1 MRLLSLRWVFCI
13 ALLVPSLPLRL
24 SAQSQTEDAT
34 SSTLRP
40 GDVLRLTVW
49 QRPELSGDYSVARDG
64 SLAHPISQGLRL
76 AGVPL
81 VVVEQRVRALLKTYV
96 SEPQVTVQPL
106 IHAAVSGEVRQ
117 PGLLLVTTPTSVAQ
131 LVARAGGPTDKGEM
145 SRVRLV
151 RGDQQLLLDLSG
163 PSLAASPVQVRSGD
177 QIWVDRQGRV
187 LQDNI
192 MPIASL
198 VSAIA
203 LSTYYGLRRH

>member
-49 QRPELSGDYSVARDG
+49 QRPELSGDYIVASDG
-64 SLAHPISQGLRL
+64 SLAHPIYQGLRI

-117 PGLLLVTTPTSVAQ
+117 PGLLLVT
-131 LVARAGGPTDKGEM
+131 
-145 SRVRLV
+145 
-151 RGDQQLLLDLSG
+151 DLPSG
-163 PSLAASPVQVRSGD
+163 CQ
-177 QIWVDRQGRV
+177 
-187 LQDNI
+187 
-192 MPIASL
+192 
-198 VSAIA
+198 
-203 LSTYYGLRRH
+203 T